1 MKRAKW
7 ACFAGLFLVF
17 GLFGFLQAAGVH
29 QAEDEIP
36 IEVVRLSDRVIV
48 LKEDVM
54 SNNITAIASK
64 KGLVVVDNSGFP
76 STARKMRGI
85 IEKEFNRT
93 DFAYVIN
100 THFHW
105 DHAWGN
111 QAFPEA
117 TIIGH
122 MDCPVLMD
130 GDREYV
136 VTRVQYMRQ
145 RLEEQKNKL
154 AQAAPDSK
162 EADQMRRSMKQIER
176 DIQDHSEGFV
186 ITPPQIIFNDRM
198 ALNLGDMTLKMYF
211 FGRAHSGTD
220 IFIHIPEEG
229 ILLTGDIFLDRRWL
243 PLFAGQAELDIPKWI
258 EVLSAV
264 LDGKDRL
271 TRVIPGHLDLWTPE
285 KLDLWR
291 DYIVDLWSGLQKAK
305 AEGLAFEDAVARL
318 PLGEKYLYLRENG
331 HSDARIQEFHR
342 GNLEAFWSQL
352 AESAARLVREALTAG
367 GADAGTK
374 KFEELKADKG
384 RYFFNERQF
393 NMAGYGLLNSGRVDE
408 AIAIFKMNVELFP
421 QSWNVYDSLA
431 EAYAVKGE
439 KELAIRYYE
448 KSLQLNPNNDNGKAR
463 LEALKKDASED
474 AQRAPGPDR
483 LAEGPVPGCAPTRM
497 IRRCS

>member
-1 MKRAKW
+1 MRRAKW
-7 ACFAGLFLVF
+7 PCLAVF
-17 GLFGFLQAAGVH
+17 FVVLAFFCFLQA
-29 QAEDEIP
+29 AEDEIP
-36 IEVVRLSDRVIV
+36 VEVVRLSDRVLV

-64 KGLVVVDNSGFP
+64 KGLIVVDNSGFP

-85 IEKEFNRT
+85 IEKEFNRS

-122 MDCPVLMD
+122 ADCPAMMERD
-130 GDREYV
+130 KDYV
-136 VTRVQYMRQ
+136 AVRVRYMRE
-145 RLEEQKNKL
+145 RLQEQKAKL
-154 AQAAPDSK
+154 GQADPDSV
-162 EADQMRRSMKQIER
+162 EARHIRRSISQIER
-176 DIQDHSEGFV
+176 DIKDHSDGFV
-186 ITPPQIIFNDRM
+186 IVPPQVTFNDRM
-198 ALNLGDMTLKMYF
+198 TWDLGDLTLKMYF

-229 ILLTGDIFLDRRWL
+229 ILLTGDIFIDRRWL
-243 PLFAGQAELDIPKWI
+243 PLFAGQPELDIPKWI
-258 EVLSAV
+258 EVLHTV
-264 LDGKDRL
+264 LDGQDKL
-271 TRVIPGHLDLWTPE
+271 TQVIPGHLDLWTPE

-291 DYIVDLWSGLQKAK
+291 DYIVDLWSGLQKAE
-305 AEGLAFEDAVARL
+305 AEGLAFEEAAARL
-318 PLGEKYLYLRENG
+318 PLGEKYSYLKENG

-352 AESAARLVREALTAG
+352 VESAARLVQDALRAG
-367 GADAGTK
+367 GTDAGTK

-393 NMAGYGLLNSGRVDE
+393 NSAGYGLLNSGRVDE
-408 AIAIFKMNVELFP
+408 AVALFKMNVELFP
-421 QSWNVYDSLA
+421 KSWNVYDSLA

-439 KELAIRYYE
+439 KGLAIQYYE
-448 KSLQLNPNNDNGKAR
+448 RSLELNPDNQNAKDQ
-463 LEALKKDASED
+463 LKNLRQEREK
-474 AQRAPGPDR
+474 G
-483 LAEGPVPGCAPTRM
+483 
-497 IRRCS
+497 